1 MFLYFGF
8 HTAGWTDFFC
18 SVADVGF
25 SFDPDTLF
33 VDAGKRCY
41 PHRFHTSMFYPVHWG
56 VLMFLGWIIL
66 GRGGV
71 IVHVH
76 AVAGLQFCPLVTVG
90 ACVVAAEGGVLRL
103 VV

>member
-25 SFDPDTLF
+25 SFDLDTIF
-33 VDAGKRCY
+33 VDARKRCSSSC
-41 PHRFHTSMFYPVHWG
+41 FHTSKPYLVHWR
-56 VLMFLGWIIL
+56 VLVLLGWILL

-71 IVHVH
+71 LVHVH
-76 AVAGLQFCPLVTVG
+76 AV
-90 ACVVAAEGGVLRL
+90 VVR
-103 VV
+103 

>member
-1 MFLYFGF
+1 MSLDGL
-8 HTAGWTDFFC
+8 TFC
-18 SVADVGF
+18 SVAAVDF
-25 SFDPDTLF
+25 SCDPDTLF
-33 VDAGKRCY
+33 VDAGKRC
-41 PHRFHTSMFYPVHWG
+41 PACHFHTSMRYPLHCCILVS
-56 VLMFLGWIIL
+56 LGWIIL